1 LQGVDSG
8 IKFLIKGLFVL
19 LRIKIHRNQSGTR
32 EPLRFDGADLA
43 CQQCHDKIAP
53 EAKFCPQCHAVIL
66 RRYCPGCKK
75 LVPDHAPNCPYCG
88 TSATQKSKERILL
101 DSTNATP
108 LILGLSFVALLSLWL
123 YQKPERETPSSR
135 IRGPDK
141 VITPSSPISSH
152 QQSIQASEQKIS
164 TSELEKSSQISAA
177 KNVQKGARLNLK
189 GHKLIKLGRYR
200 EAVPLLHQAIDT
212 FPEDTRTIDYVYA
225 QYNLAH
231 SLRKIGKSD
240 EAIPYLERCVAYDR
254 QNRMF
259 QRELQAARRDL
270 AIRNNY

>member
-43 CQQCHDKIAP
+43 CQQCHGKIAP

-88 TSATQKSKERILL
+88 TSATQKSKQRILL

-108 LILGLSFVALLSLWL
+108 LILVLSFAALF
-123 YQKPERETPSSR
+123 PSGCIRSR
-135 IRGPDK
+135 N
-141 VITPSSPISSH
+141 
-152 QQSIQASEQKIS
+152 
-164 TSELEKSSQISAA
+164 EK
-177 KNVQKGARLNLK
+177 N
-189 GHKLIKLGRYR
+189 
-200 EAVPLLHQAIDT
+200 HQAEYGVLTKLLRHLPPFHLISNQ
-212 FPEDTRTIDYVYA
+212 FRPQNKRS
-225 QYNLAH
+225 AH
-231 SLRKIGKSD
+231 PG
-240 EAIPYLERCVAYDR
+240 
-254 QNRMF
+254 
-259 QRELQAARRDL
+259 
-270 AIRNNY
+270 